1 MALSAAQ
8 ELWLVPS
15 WPAPKSFNRMNEI
28 RRHRTGRSRRLVAL
42 AIVTILAP
50 ASTRAA
56 SEDCQDAVAKY
67 NEAIS
72 DISSTLR
79 RYTNCVSSS
88 RGHDDCS
95 SEFRRLKAAQSDFED
110 AVMKHRSECD

>member
-1 MALSAAQ
+1 
-8 ELWLVPS
+8 
-15 WPAPKSFNRMNEI
+15 MNEI

-56 SEDCQDAVAKY
+56 SEDCQDAIAKY

-88 RGHDDCS
+88 RGHNDCS

-110 AVMKHRSECD
+110 AVMKYGSECD